1 MFQLRA
7 STNCRPVYNLL
18 CLFFTP
24 NSICVAP
31 SSLPHGRSLPLSFV
45 PPSCHRHLQ
54 DCAHS
59 DRSHHGAQRPPG
71 LGRAVSTSVTRL
83 DPRILQH
90 PGGGAALIKHPHP
103 RQQAASR
110 LEEQRHVDH
119 SHAVERSQPRPE
131 LHRVARAHTPC
142 HRLPRLVPNRFIH

>member
-31 SSLPHGRSLPLSFV
+31 SSLPRGRSLPLSFV

-59 DRSHHGAQRPPG
+59 GCSHHGAQRPPG
-71 LGRAVSTSVTRL
+71 LGRAVSTSHVSI
-83 DPRILQH
+83 PRILQH
-90 PGGGAALIKHPHP
+90 PGGGAALIKHPHS

-131 LHRVARAHTPC
+131 LHWGGPGSHPVSQAPTPGT
-142 HRLPRLVPNRFIH
+142 